1 MTGRYKAYP
10 EYKDSTIDWVGDIPS
25 SWVVKPTF
33 SVFDP
38 SVNKNTD
45 GRETTVLSLSYGNI
59 VERNVETNFGLLPE
73 SFNTYQIVD
82 NGDLIL
88 RLTDLQ
94 NDKKSLRVGL
104 VKQKGVITSAYLK
117 LGVTKS
123 IEPRFAYRLLHSYD
137 TTKVFYGMGGGLRQ
151 SMKFEDFRRLPIV
164 LPSYEEQQKIAN
176 FLDHET
182 AKIDTLIAKQE
193 KLIELLKEKRQ
204 AVISHS
210 VTKGLNSDVPMKD
223 SGVEWLGEVPE
234 HWDLLKLRFISSFGR
249 GLGITKANL
258 QDTGIPCVS
267 YGEVH
272 SKYGFEVNVDKHA
285 LKCVSQTYL
294 ETNPECLLVEGDV
307 IFADTSEDQDGSGN
321 FTQLC
326 GKERIF
332 AGYHTVVVRFNV
344 DLCNRFMAYVFDS
357 ESFRNQIRTSV
368 KGVKVFSVTQAI
380 LKNATTWLPPI
391 KEQESIAHHLDSIT
405 LKIDSLISNQEQA
418 IVLMQERKTALISA
432 AVTGKIDVRD
442 WQEPTYQESE
452 QR

>member
-1 MTGRYKAYP
+1 MTGRYKVYP
-10 EYKDSTIDWVGDIPS
+10 EYKKSSIDWVGDIPS
-25 SWVVKPTF
+25 TWLVKPTF
-33 SVFDP
+33 SVFEP

-59 VERNVETNFGLLPE
+59 IERNVETNFGLLPE

-104 VKQKGVITSAYLK
+104 VKQKGIITSAYLK

-164 LPSYEEQQKIAN
+164 LPPYEEQQKIAN

-204 AVISHS
+204 AVISHV
-210 VTKGLNSDVPMKD
+210 VTKGLNPHAPMKD
-223 SGVEWLGEVPE
+223 SGVELLGEVPE
-234 HWDLLKLRFISSFGR
+234 HWELSKLRFMSSFGR

-258 QDTGIPCVS
+258 HETGVPCVS

-272 SKYGFEVNVDKHA
+272 SKYGFEVNADKHA
-285 LKCVSQTYL
+285 LKCVSEAYL
-294 ETNPECLLVEGDV
+294 ENNPECLLSEGDI
-307 IFADTSEDQDGSGN
+307 IFADTSEDQDGAGN
-321 FTQLC
+321 FTQIS
-326 GKERIF
+326 GSQRIF
-332 AGYHTVVVRFNV
+332 AGYHTVVVKLSFEIYK
-344 DLCNRFMAYVFDS
+344 RFMAYVFDS

-380 LKNATTWLPPI
+380 LKNSTIWLPPV
-391 KEQESIAHHLDSIT
+391 KEQKAITEHLDNIT
-405 LKIDSLISNQEQA
+405 SKIDRLISNQNKA
-418 IVLMQERKTALISA
+418 IKLMRERKIALISA

-442 WQEPTYQESE
+442 WQGEA
-452 QR
+452 